1 MSSVQIFLI
10 IGLSKESEHWDDDF
24 IEYVKKLYGVSENDI
39 VKMDIPGSGIL
50 LDQKTP
56 ASLKVIARKMREYYL
71 DKIDWSKK
79 RICISVSLGAMIA
92 MEWACMFKDDFDQVV
107 FVNSSFTGISP
118 IFKRVQPKALLM
130 FIKTFCTFNIVKKEQ
145 FILALCSNKDVVR
158 KKTLSKWVDI
168 SKARPVRKVNLVRQ
182 VISGALNNPSHGA
195 SAALLFIAAKYDRLA
210 HYSCSVAAHKK
221 WGGDFILIDDPTV
234 GHGVHIDDPE
244 GLSSII
250 YDWSIKN

>member
-1 MSSVQIFLI
+1 MSGIQVFLI

-24 IEYVKKLYGVSENDI
+24 IEYVKGSYGIEEKDL
-39 VKMDIPGSGIL
+39 VKMDIPGSGVL

-56 ASLKVIARKMREYYL
+56 SSLKEIARKMREHYL
-71 DKIDWSKK
+71 DKIDRSKK

-92 MEWACMFKDDFDQVV
+92 MEWACMFKEDFDQVV

-130 FIKTFCTFNIVKKEQ
+130 FIKTFCTFNVVKKEQ
-145 FILALCSNKDVVR
+145 HILALCSNKDVVR

-168 SKARPVRKVNLVRQ
+168 SNARPVRKVNLIRQ
-182 VISGALNNPSHGA
+182 VISGALNDPSHGA
-195 SAALLFIAAKYDRLA
+195 SAELLFIGAKHDRLA

-221 WGGDFILIDDPTV
+221 WGGDLFLIDDPTV
-234 GHGVHIDDPE
+234 GHGVHIDDPQH
-244 GLSSII
+244 LSSII
-250 YDWSIKN
+250 YNWSIKN